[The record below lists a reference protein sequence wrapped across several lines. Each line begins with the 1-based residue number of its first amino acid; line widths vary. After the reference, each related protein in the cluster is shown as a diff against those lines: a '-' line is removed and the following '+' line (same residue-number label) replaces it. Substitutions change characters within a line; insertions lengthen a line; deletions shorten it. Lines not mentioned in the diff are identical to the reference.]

1 MNQASIAQSWDYVRQ
16 VQGVGLRAVAALP
29 EASLDTHPIPN
40 MRTPKE
46 LAVHLFSCL
55 HEFPRA
61 VRDGKVGDYNDT
73 TVAASLTSK
82 ADLLAWCRRAWDEGN
97 AVVSTLTDAQI
108 AGMVQTPWGSDF
120 PGFVI
125 MQIAEDE
132 FWHHRGQLYTY
143 LRALGVEPPMLY
155 DYEGNETAFQPKAKA
170 TATT

>member
-1 MNQASIAQSWDYVRQ
+1 MNRESITRSWDYVRQ

-29 EASLDTHPIPN
+29 EAALDTHPIPN

-55 HEFPRA
+55 NEFPRA
-61 VRDGKVGDYNDT
+61 VRDGRVGDYDGT
-73 TVAASLTSK
+73 TVASSLPSK
-82 ADLLAWCRRAWDEGN
+82 ADLLAWCRRQWEEGT
-97 AVVSTLTDAQI
+97 AIVQTLTDAQI
-108 AGMVQTPWGSDF
+108 AGVVKTPWGSDF
-120 PGFVI
+120 PGFVM

-155 DYEGNETAFQPKAKA
+155 DYENNEAAFQPKATTKA
-170 TATT
+170 